1 LYSYRIHKGL
11 IALFLEGFPVDLKQ
25 AFGATLRA
33 LRQKKN
39 RTQEDFYIVSSRTYI
54 STLERGIKS
63 PTMEKL
69 DDIAGV
75 LDVHPAALA
84 VRTYMER
91 DNESLEVVLEKIR
104 EDLS

>member
-1 LYSYRIHKGL
+1 M
-11 IALFLEGFPVDLKQ
+11 DLKQ

>member
-1 LYSYRIHKGL
+1 M
-11 IALFLEGFPVDLKQ
+11 DLKQ
-25 AFGATLRA
+25 AFGSTLKG
-33 LRQKKN
+33 LRQRKN

-75 LDVHPAALA
+75 LGVHPATLI
-84 VRTYMER
+84 VNTYMEK
-91 DNESLEVVLEKIR
+91 DGDDLESVLQRIR
-104 EDLS
+104 EDLAE